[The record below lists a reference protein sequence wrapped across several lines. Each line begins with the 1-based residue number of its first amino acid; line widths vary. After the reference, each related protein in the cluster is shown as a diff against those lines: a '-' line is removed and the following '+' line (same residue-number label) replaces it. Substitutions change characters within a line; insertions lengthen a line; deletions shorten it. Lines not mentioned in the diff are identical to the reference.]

1 MANTPNEVGG
11 WVIDPKNPRR
21 ATYTDPDTGE
31 MYEAVKPM
39 TQSEDVDASSG
50 FVEKTPEEY
59 QTASNQNEFSQ
70 EAERLGGLRA
80 SQETRDFLG
89 GDGTPMS
96 RIADGVSGILTG
108 TMVGAGVAAR
118 GVDDLFDKTGLADLA
133 PNGSKLHPGEML
145 MALAEAFPA
154 GGAEVGLMGPA
165 AANTAGKV
173 AGAADEAGDLARL
186 NAERTRYNADT
197 AIRAKAQELFDS
209 GTATRADFDKLTDE
223 GGYPRYGP
231 ELDDALAH
239 RDKSAKFTEV
249 QTGEAK
255 AKYTKLAEEENARA
269 SGEIFKAQ
277 VKNPDPVK
285 SVEEGVAHVTDLT
298 ADWQNPPRI
307 EIADDFA
314 NLADDALRDA
324 LDPEA
329 IGVTTPDG
337 KVLIN
342 LKNVKKEADARGVT
356 QNEVLSAV
364 TYHEGLGHHGLTQEF
379 GEALDDLLMDMYQG
393 SKGNFGRDVDKWMED
408 NPNAYIDDANPVA
421 RAVEEVLAEKSEA
434 GVITSSQYARFRK
447 TLADRG
453 RAMGLN
459 LKYTDGEINTILGMA
474 HNATVNGVGRD
485 VAANGFRYAR
495 AYHGTGEVFDNYDNA
510 QTNKFGDAESGATYF
525 DTNPKNADT
534 YALNALPKFG
544 EAADVKP
551 VFDELLALDRQ
562 YPDVSKAPP
571 EVQSRIRALEAQVDE
586 ITEGPTTKQNIRP
599 VDIDVPKEDLLV
611 VNGNGGRVLK
621 DVREAAI
628 RKARAEGKKGVLF
641 ENSIDTSVNVRRDG
655 SAPEP
660 SDVYALFDAG
670 TDAKP
675 GFGVRYMRRTR
686 DAEKPEPRR
695 VGGVNIDNITNVK
708 DVDYILEQA
717 SKTEL
722 GESVPRE
729 VTARMAKDL
738 GLTPSKLLKPGMDE
752 AGLAAKIEGG
762 MQVMVNQLGKVQ
774 GILNKMSTA
783 SDAQAATLQ
792 LQFAK
797 EIATLDTI
805 RARVAGNNSEVGRA
819 LNILNK
825 MRSANKTTDELF
837 RLMRASGGKA
847 ANILG
852 NPQNVQQL
860 MHTMQMHAM
869 NPSAQ
874 VKLAQA
880 ALKPRAEDYIFRGW
894 YNMMLSAPATHA
906 ANMLGTL
913 GNFGV
918 DLLENTGAAVIG
930 QRGRLANADRVRGR
944 EVMYRVYG
952 AIRALKDAKT
962 WRETLESYKT
972 GTTGN
977 TVTSKVAGQSVYTG
991 TNPHLKVGSYLAEGP
1006 TRALAAE
1013 DEWWRNIL
1021 SASNMHGL
1029 AVRNAGN
1036 KGLKGQAFWDEV
1048 ENLVQN
1054 PTNEMIEAT
1063 NDYTKTM
1070 QFMDKPSKIAAG
1082 LNRLT
1087 STETKTSITGRIGSG
1102 AMKLVVPFVNT
1113 PDALIRTTLRRTP
1126 LGVLERENV
1135 KGWAAGGAARD
1146 QTVARLTMGSLFG
1159 AWIAMKAVD
1168 GDITGAG
1175 PSDPRKRIEWEAA
1188 NQPNSIKIGD
1198 TQYSINGLEPVS
1210 TNVSSVATLVERMKA
1225 GEIAKDDIP
1234 GSVLA
1239 ATTGLG
1245 KVLVDNSY
1253 MRSFTDL
1260 VAAFSGGPTA
1270 ETKAAGIIGSILS
1283 TASTPAVLRTA
1294 TQMRDPAARDTTG
1307 DGSVGDRITGRVKSG
1322 WPGSSEE
1329 LPQRYD
1335 VFGREIVRDK
1345 AGPDA
1350 LSRSLQRDKEDDPTI
1365 AELQRLINSD
1375 PESVVLG
1382 APGKSVKVKGEER
1395 RLNAE
1400 EYQNYQRLSGYW
1412 ITETVRN
1419 EMNSPEWKAMTDKE
1433 KIIELKDITKE
1444 MRKTAREYLFD
1455 PEDEEVEE
1463 TE

>member
-31 MYEAVKPM
+31 LYEAVKPM

-59 QTASNQNEFSQ
+59 QTASNRNEFSQ

-118 GVDDLFDKTGLADLA
+118 GVDDLFDRTGLADLA

-173 AGAADEAGDLARL
+173 AGVADEAGDLARL

-314 NLADDALRDA
+314 NLADDALREA

-393 SKGNFGRDVDKWMED
+393 SKGNFGRDVDKWMEE

-447 TLADRG
+447 ALADRG

-459 LKYTDGEINTILGMA
+459 LKYTDGEIDTILGMA
-474 HNATVNGVGRD
+474 HNATVSGVGRD

-495 AYHGTGEVFDNYDNA
+495 AYHGSPHTFDEFSTDNGGTGAGFQLISDGVYL
-510 QTNKFGDAESGATYF
+510 TSDAEYAKAYRLGPNGKTYEVEIP
-525 DTNPKNADT
+525 DKGWYDW
-534 YALNALPKFG
+534 
-544 EAADVKP
+544 
-551 VFDELLALDRQ
+551 DESIESQPEFKAALDRLG
-562 YPDVSKAPP
+562 YKPFSKRQTAGD
-571 EVQSRIRALEAQVDE
+571 AYKDLEFEYGARQTSE
-586 ITEGPTTKQNIRP
+586 MLHKEGIAGNRYKDFDGT
-599 VDIDVPKEDLLV
+599 
-611 VNGNGGRVLK
+611 VNYVAYNAK
-621 DVREAAI
+621 
-628 RKARAEGKKGVLF
+628 
-641 ENSIDTSVNVRRDG
+641 
-655 SAPEP
+655 
-660 SDVYALFDAG
+660 
-670 TDAKP
+670 DAKIIN
-675 GFGVRYMRRTR
+675 RYMRRTR

-729 VTARMAKDL
+729 VTARMARDL

-860 MHTMQMHAM
+860 MHTMQMHAL

-952 AIRALKDAKT
+952 AVRALKDAKT

-1087 STETKTSITGRIGSG
+1087 STETKTSIPGRIGSG

-1113 PDALIRTTLRRTP
+1113 PDSLIRTTLRRTP

-1210 TNVSSVATLVERMKA
+1210 TNISAVATLVERMKA